1 VVLGFE
7 QLALAVCSV
16 LLGGIFMLLLGTQI
30 LKWYWLV
37 LLGVVGIAIAVARI
51 RDRVLTRYKVAQ
63 LVDHKLQ
70 LNDSLSTAWFL
81 LSRDGGENDA
91 AYRIQLEQA
100 ERVAA
105 GVKPSVAFPFQGQ
118 RSWAVMGAL
127 AGVAFGLFAT
137 RYLVTGSLSLERP
150 FVPVTFAAVFERV
163 EKWIPGEKY
172 GATAG
177 NRGEEQV
184 KSARSGELQEKDGR
198 AGLLGSENSKS
209 GKPDGSSGQ
218 SSSSQLTAGE
228 DKMRDGRQASRES
241 SRSPGQA
248 NQPGAPEQ
256 ASNNQPDAQQAP
268 NAGEQQSAT
277 QQNSS
282 GVLDKMKDAL
292 SSLMA
297 QMRPR
302 SESQQSAQNQERSS
316 QEESGGDQGNTAK
329 EQAAR
334 QQDAR
339 NEQAAQQESSE
350 GEGQGQTTEKPEASG
365 GRNSDQ
371 SPEKK
376 SSDARSGAG
385 RQEGD
390 KDVQEAE
397 QLRAMGKLAEIIG
410 KRSASITG
418 EMMVET
424 RSGKQQLKTEY
435 SQRMGH
441 HSDLGGEINRDEIPL
456 IYQQY
461 IREYMEQVRK
471 QQAKNG
477 Q

>member
-1 VVLGFE
+1 
-7 QLALAVCSV
+7 
-16 LLGGIFMLLLGTQI
+16 
-30 LKWYWLV
+30 
-37 LLGVVGIAIAVARI
+37 
-51 RDRVLTRYKVAQ
+51 
-63 LVDHKLQ
+63 
-70 LNDSLSTAWFL
+70 
-81 LSRDGGENDA
+81 
-91 AYRIQLEQA
+91 
-100 ERVAA
+100 
-105 GVKPSVAFPFQGQ
+105 
-118 RSWAVMGAL
+118 
-127 AGVAFGLFAT
+127 
-137 RYLVTGSLSLERP
+137 
-150 FVPVTFAAVFERV
+150 
-163 EKWIPGEKY
+163 
-172 GATAG
+172 
-177 NRGEEQV
+177 
-184 KSARSGELQEKDGR
+184 
-198 AGLLGSENSKS
+198 
-209 GKPDGSSGQ
+209 
-218 SSSSQLTAGE
+218 
-228 DKMRDGRQASRES
+228 
-241 SRSPGQA
+241 
-248 NQPGAPEQ
+248 
-256 ASNNQPDAQQAP
+256 
-268 NAGEQQSAT
+268 
-277 QQNSS
+277 
-282 GVLDKMKDAL
+282 
-292 SSLMA
+292 
-297 QMRPR
+297 
-302 SESQQSAQNQERSS
+302 
-316 QEESGGDQGNTAK
+316 GDQGNSAK

-350 GEGQGQTTEKPEASG
+350 GEGQEQTTEKPEASG

-376 SSDARSGAG
+376 GSDARSGAG